1 MKKTTLISI
10 ILTSMLF
17 ISCKKKYVCEC
28 GNPGG
33 IYKTFTIRDTKKN
46 AAEKCYDK
54 DQDVPF
60 SETYCNLK

>member
-1 MKKTTLISI
+1 MKKITLIAT
-10 ILTSMLF
+10 ILTSALF
-17 ISCKKKYVCEC
+17 IGCKKKYVCEC

-33 IYKTFTIRDTKKN
+33 VYKTFTIRDTKKN
-46 AAEKCYDK
+46 AKEKCYDS

>member
-1 MKKTTLISI
+1 MKKTTLIAI
-10 ILTSMLF
+10 ILTSILL
-17 ISCKKKYVCEC
+17 IGCQKKYVCEC

-46 AAEKCYDK
+46 AVEKCHDK

>member
-1 MKKTTLISI
+1 MKILIITLLGLST
-10 ILTSMLF
+10 LV
-17 ISCKKKYVCEC
+17 SCKKKYTCEC

-46 AAEKCYDK
+46 AKEKCHDT